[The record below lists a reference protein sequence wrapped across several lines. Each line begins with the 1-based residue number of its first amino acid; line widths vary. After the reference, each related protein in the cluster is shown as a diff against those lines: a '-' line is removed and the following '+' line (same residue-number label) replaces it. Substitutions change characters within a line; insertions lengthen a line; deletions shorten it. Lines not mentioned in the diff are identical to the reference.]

1 MRLTSL
7 TARLAPI
14 LAMGLTLSGCVTMGG
29 GDDAPVG
36 PPTVIRTPGEPAP
49 AQAKLLA
56 DCLAASAAAGT
67 YEKEPGFDLLRLTC
81 SGAPARAFYDGL
93 AVWAS
98 TEGSEIVAE
107 GRTWRYTQ
115 KIEKNPFGLDDCST
129 DGAGDYRCT
138 ISLNVGRFLSA
149 TTSGA

>member
-1 MRLTSL
+1 MRLISL
-7 TARLAPI
+7 TTCIAA
-14 LAMGLTLSGCVTMGG
+14 GLTLTACATAGSEAGL
-29 GDDAPVG
+29 AG
-36 PPTVIRTPGEPAP
+36 PPTVIRTPGQPAP
-49 AQAKLLA
+49 AQAKLYA

-67 YEKEPGFDLLRLTC
+67 YEKEPGVDLLRLTC
-81 SGAPARAFYDGL
+81 TGAPAHAFYNGL

-98 TEGSEIVAE
+98 TEGAEIVAE

-138 ISLNVGRFLSA
+138 IILAVGKFLSMP
-149 TTSGA
+149 